1 MSTGYD
7 ATQAQADAAQLQSQ
21 YQSDLA
27 NIMARAQSDL
37 SNALLI
43 QRGGSGGASSAN
55 LVNKSAWDA
64 DPSIVG
70 QMPTGVGHQIDTFY
84 PYTSNP
90 VYDPYGGTSGA
101 STSSS
106 STPATTSA
114 ATATTP
120 GIDPS
125 ISSSFIKRAAWGT
138 DPNIG
143 NQTPT
148 GTGHQIRTVF

>member
-1 MSTGYD
+1 
-7 ATQAQADAAQLQSQ
+7 
-21 YQSDLA
+21 
-27 NIMARAQSDL
+27 MARAQADL
-37 SNALLI
+37 ANALLI
-43 QRGGSGGASSAN
+43 QRGAGGNSGWASSSPYNSAN
-55 LVNKSAWDA
+55 LVSKAAWGA

-70 QMPTGVGHQIDTFY
+70 QMPTGAGHQIDTIY

-90 VYDPYGGTSGA
+90 VYDPYGGTSSA

-106 STPATTSA
+106 NTSSTSTPA

-125 ISSSFIKRAAWGT
+125 ISSSFVKRAAWGT

-148 GTGHQIRTVF
+148 GAGHQIRTVF